1 MGAEDFRKEPI
12 WDQQVLSKKIFKEE
26 EEPKQKE
33 IKNPFDKLQ
42 SEKVK
47 NVLNKMKNILI
58 MGFSNIYNINVA
70 VKKNN
75 GKTFL
80 LMRIDQGHA
89 SALKNYDFKD
99 SNVATIQVN
108 NIRLFL
114 CQSEKQKKIFEASK
128 APKKESLN
136 NIFQTTNYPNTKASP
151 LIQQDLK
158 EIQRVMGTFRDYL
171 LNAFDT

>member
-1 MGAEDFRKEPI
+1 
-12 WDQQVLSKKIFKEE
+12 
-26 EEPKQKE
+26 
-33 IKNPFDKLQ
+33 
-42 SEKVK
+42 
-47 NVLNKMKNILI
+47 
-58 MGFSNIYNINVA
+58 MGFCNIYNINVA

-99 SNVATIQVN
+99 SNVATVQVN

-114 CQSEKQKKIFEASK
+114 CQSEKQKKIFEEST
-128 APKKESLN
+128 APKKEN
-136 NIFQTTNYPNTKASP
+136 PNIFLHTTNYPNTKASP

-158 EIQRVMGTFRDYL
+158 EIQRVMGIFKDYL
-171 LNAFDT
+171 RQTFDT